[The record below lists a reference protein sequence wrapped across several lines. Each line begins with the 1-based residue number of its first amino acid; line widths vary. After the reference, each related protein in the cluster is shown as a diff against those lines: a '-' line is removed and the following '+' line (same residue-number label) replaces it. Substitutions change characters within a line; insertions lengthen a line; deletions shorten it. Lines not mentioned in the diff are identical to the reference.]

1 MDVPAPI
8 PLSEST
14 DWKKIAAE
22 KEAVYREALK
32 IWSAEKT
39 RLLARIQILTVE
51 NRRLRG
57 TEGTSQESSTRL
69 KF

>member
-22 KEAVYREALK
+22 KEAFYREALK

-57 TEGTSQESSTRL
+57 TSQESSKIL